1 MSVARTILYVSHT
14 PALKGSA
21 VSLVQLVLG
30 LDASRFRPCVAFSKP
45 GFLVDDLSARGLS
58 CTVLNERGFWGWRLV
73 RQARSLMERER
84 VGLVHLNSAV
94 PFCKYVGIAARSLG
108 LKVVWHIREDPRG
121 KRIRRLRKWIRHLA
135 HKVIVVS
142 SELEDAFET
151 FPVVKIFN
159 GVDMGRFHPGIDRTP
174 FRDRFGIPHDAFL
187 FGIVGTIEE
196 RKGTLLFL
204 HAADALLKSG
214 RDAFFSIVGDGAL
227 EDERAV
233 RQYLAERPTL
243 ASRVILT
250 GRLDDIPQ
258 VMAGIDVLVM
268 PSLWEGFPRS
278 LIEAMASGRAAIASG
293 VGEIPFILEDGV
305 CGRVVPKG
313 DRAALSRAME
323 EFVCRRGDLAEMG
336 MRGRQRVLE
345 QFTLEKHVRTVMNEY
360 EKLLGQNGP
369 GSGPDGVKG
378 VRK

>member
-1 MSVARTILYVSHT
+1 M
-14 PALKGSA
+14 G
-21 VSLVQLVLG
+21 
-30 LDASRFRPCVAFSKP
+30 
-45 GFLVDDLSARGLS
+45 
-58 CTVLNERGFWGWRLV
+58 
-73 RQARSLMERER
+73 RER
-84 VGLVHLNSAV
+84 VDLVHLNSAV
-94 PFCKYVGIAARSLG
+94 PFCKYVGIAARTLG

-121 KRIRRLRKWIRHLA
+121 KRARRLRKWIRLLA
-135 HKVIVVS
+135 HRVIVVS
-142 SELEDAFET
+142 SELEDAFEA

-159 GVDMGRFHPGIDRTP
+159 GVDVGRFHPGIDRTP
-174 FRDRFGIPHDAFL
+174 FRDRFGIPPEAFL
-187 FGIVGTIEE
+187 FGVVGTIEE

-204 HAADALLKSG
+204 HAAEALLKAG
-214 RDAFFSIVGDGAL
+214 RDAFFSIVGDGAV

-233 RQYLAERPTL
+233 RHYLAGRPTL
-243 ASRVILT
+243 ASRVVLT
-250 GRLDDIPQ
+250 GRLEDMPQ

-323 EFVCRRGDLAEMG
+323 ELLHRRGDLAEMG
-336 MRGRQRVLE
+336 RRGRRRVLE
-345 QFTLEKHVRTVMNEY
+345 EFTLEKHVRTVMGEY
-360 EKLLGQNGP
+360 QKLLGQNGP
-369 GSGPDGVKG
+369 GLGADDVKG